1 MYKTILVPLDGSKR
15 AEKILP
21 HVEGLAAQF
30 KSQVTLL
37 QVVVPAY
44 YMMDPQL
51 AFANVNLEETEWRVG
66 QAKEYLD
73 TLKKRLGARDIQ
85 CERRV
90 EQGPVVETI
99 IELARKGDYDLIAMA
114 SHGRT
119 GLARVFYGS
128 IAAGMLQSLDR
139 PILLIR
145 SRDED

>member
-1 MYKTILVPLDGSKR
+1 
-15 AEKILP
+15 
-21 HVEGLAAQF
+21 
-30 KSQVTLL
+30 